1 MEAAGV
7 ELLRLVE
14 NRELIE
20 SLGAHKTQNHQKWAN
35 R

>member
-7 ELLRLVE
+7 ELFRRIE

-20 SLGAHKTQNHQKWAN
+20 SLGAHKTLNHQKWAN